1 MQEFTFIIKDKNGLH
16 ARPAGAIA
24 NASKSYVSSVTIS
37 CDQKVA
43 DGKRLLSVMSLGAK
57 CGASLHFKIEG
68 KDEEL
73 AKDTLYSVCEE
84 KLGENGK

>member
-24 NASKSYVSSVTIS
+24 SASKGFASSVKIS
-37 CDQKVA
+37 CGEKEA

-57 CGASLHFKIEG
+57 SGASLHFEIEG

-84 KLGENGK
+84 KLGENDK

>member
-16 ARPAGAIA
+16 ARPAGAISSV
-24 NASKSYVSSVTIS
+24 SKSYVSSVTIK
-37 CDQKVA
+37 CGEKVA

-57 CGASLHFKIEG
+57 CGASLHFEIEG

-73 AKDTLYSVCEE
+73 TKDALYSVCEE
-84 KLGENGK
+84 KLGTNDK